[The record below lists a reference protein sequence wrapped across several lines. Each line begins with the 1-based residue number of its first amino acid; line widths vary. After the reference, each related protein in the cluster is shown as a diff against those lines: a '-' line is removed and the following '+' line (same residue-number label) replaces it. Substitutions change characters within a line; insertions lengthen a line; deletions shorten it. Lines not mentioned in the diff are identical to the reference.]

1 MEKASASDSEID
13 FHFIIHSEIES
24 PFHHDSEIEKTLA
37 SDSEIEVFPLNRP
50 QEQMRLEGSEED
62 FFHL

>member
-50 QEQMRLEGSEED
+50 QEQDEV
-62 FFHL
+62 